1 MNDIQIIT
9 FSHPRTYFDPILQFA
24 MMMSKNIFIFAQTVV
39 LISLPV
45 IFSEKYQYY
54 LFENFEMT
62 KDCFIKEQGI
72 NKALQINRQNL
83 HHKIDTLN
91 QRIYI
96 DQQPS
101 STIGSNTQKRYTQ
114 NFHDKLKFTWR
125 LIYNRYQ
132 FRKLSVW
139 SNFHSLY
146 HKVKDNFNFFFD
158 FQKVYQRST
167 QEIMDGALKG
177 LVMLQETYEQDIK
190 DFSKGH
196 LHIKH
201 KNTIE
206 RTSRNIDSLQPDD
219 LAAMSTL
226 AFEYYKW
233 YDNSLTYLKEAL
245 KSYYSLSHEQ
255 RREMPTEDFEK
266 SLLTMKKHYTSY
278 HNQLLQKK
286 DNILGES
293 WKLYPYPVDKGLRIY
308 LLRYR
313 ISSINIFK

>member
-1 MNDIQIIT
+1 
-9 FSHPRTYFDPILQFA
+9 
-24 MMMSKNIFIFAQTVV
+24 MMSKNIFIFAKTVV
-39 LISLPV
+39 LISLLPV
-45 IFSEKYQYY
+45 IISEKYQYY

-62 KDCFIKEQGI
+62 KDCFVKEQGI

-83 HHKIDTLN
+83 LHKMDALS

-96 DQQPS
+96 DQEPS
-101 STIGSNTQKRYTQ
+101 SIIGSNTHKLYSQ
-114 NFHDKLKFTWR
+114 NFHDKLEFTLR
-125 LIYNRYQ
+125 LMYNRYQ
-132 FRKLSVW
+132 FRTLSVW

-146 HKVKDNFNFFFD
+146 IKVKDNFNFLFD
-158 FQKVYQRST
+158 FEKVYQRST
-167 QEIMDGALKG
+167 QEIMDGSLKG
-177 LVMLQETYEQDIK
+177 LVMLQETYEQDIR

-196 LHIKH
+196 LHLKN

-226 AFEYYKW
+226 AFDDYKW
-233 YDNSLTYLKEAL
+233 YDNSLTYLRAAL
-245 KSYYSLSHEQ
+245 ESYYSLSYEQ

-266 SLLTMKKHYTSY
+266 TLLWMKKHYTSY

-293 WKLYPYPVDKGLRIY
+293 WKLYPYPVDTGLRVY
-308 LLRYR
+308 LLCYR
-313 ISSINIFK
+313 I

>member
-1 MNDIQIIT
+1 
-9 FSHPRTYFDPILQFA
+9 
-24 MMMSKNIFIFAQTVV
+24 MMSKNIFIFAKTVV
-39 LISLPV
+39 LISLLPV
-45 IFSEKYQYY
+45 IISEKYQYY

-62 KDCFIKEQGI
+62 KDCFVKEQGI
-72 NKALQINRQNL
+72 NKALQMNRQNL
-83 HHKIDTLN
+83 LHKMDALS

-96 DQQPS
+96 DQEPS
-101 STIGSNTQKRYTQ
+101 SIIGSNTQKLYSQ
-114 NFHDKLKFTWR
+114 NFHDKLEFTLR
-125 LIYNRYQ
+125 LMYNRYQ
-132 FRKLSVW
+132 FRTLSVW

-146 HKVKDNFNFFFD
+146 IKVKDNFNFLFD
-158 FQKVYQRST
+158 FEKVYQRST
-167 QEIMDGALKG
+167 QEIMDGSLKG

-196 LHIKH
+196 LHLKN

-226 AFEYYKW
+226 AFDDYKW
-233 YDNSLTYLKEAL
+233 YDNSLTYLRAAL
-245 KSYYSLSHEQ
+245 ESYYSLSYEQ

-266 SLLTMKKHYTSY
+266 TLLWMKKHYTSY

-293 WKLYPYPVDKGLRIY
+293 WKLYPYPVDTGLLVY
-308 LLRYR
+308 LLLYR
-313 ISSINIFK
+313 I

>member
-1 MNDIQIIT
+1 
-9 FSHPRTYFDPILQFA
+9 
-24 MMMSKNIFIFAQTVV
+24 MMSKNIFIFAKTVV
-39 LISLPV
+39 LISLLPV
-45 IFSEKYQYY
+45 IISEKYQYY

-62 KDCFIKEQGI
+62 KNCFVKEQGI

-83 HHKIDTLN
+83 HHKMDALS

-96 DQQPS
+96 DQEPS
-101 STIGSNTQKRYTQ
+101 SIIGSNTQKLYSQ
-114 NFHDKLKFTWR
+114 NFHDKLEFTLR
-125 LIYNRYQ
+125 LMYNRYQ
-132 FRKLSVW
+132 FRTLSVW

-146 HKVKDNFNFFFD
+146 IKVKDNFNFLFD
-158 FQKVYQRST
+158 FEKVYQRST
-167 QEIMDGALKG
+167 QEIMDGSLKG

-196 LHIKH
+196 LHLKN

-226 AFEYYKW
+226 AFDDYKW
-233 YDNSLTYLKEAL
+233 YDNSLTYLRAAL
-245 KSYYSLSHEQ
+245 ESYYSLSYEQ

-266 SLLTMKKHYTSY
+266 TLLWMKKHYTSY

-293 WKLYPYPVDKGLRIY
+293 WKLYPYPVDTGLRVY
-308 LLRYR
+308 LLCYR
-313 ISSINIFK
+313 I

>member
-1 MNDIQIIT
+1 
-9 FSHPRTYFDPILQFA
+9 
-24 MMMSKNIFIFAQTVV
+24 MMSKNIFIFAKTVV
-39 LISLPV
+39 LISLLPV
-45 IFSEKYQYY
+45 IISEKYQYY

-72 NKALQINRQNL
+72 NKVLRVNRQNL
-83 HHKIDTLN
+83 HHKMDALS

-96 DQQPS
+96 DPEPS
-101 STIGSNTQKRYTQ
+101 STVGSNTQKLHAQ
-114 NFHDKLKFTWR
+114 NFHDKLKFTLR
-125 LIYNRYQ
+125 LMYNRYQ

-146 HKVKDNFNFFFD
+146 LKVKNNFNFFFD
-158 FQKVYQRST
+158 FEKVYKRST
-167 QEIMDGALKG
+167 LEIMDGALKG

-196 LHIKH
+196 LHL
-201 KNTIE
+201 KNKDIIE
-206 RTSRNIDSLQPDD
+206 HISRKIDSLQPDD

-233 YDNSLTYLKEAL
+233 YDNSLIYLKEAL
-245 KSYYSLSHEQ
+245 ESYYSLSNEQ

-266 SLLTMKKHYTSY
+266 SLLMMKKHYTSY

-286 DNILGES
+286 DNILGDS
-293 WKLYPYPVDKGLRIY
+293 WKLYPYPVDKG
-308 LLRYR
+308 
-313 ISSINIFK
+313 S

>member
-1 MNDIQIIT
+1 
-9 FSHPRTYFDPILQFA
+9 
-24 MMMSKNIFIFAQTVV
+24 MMTRKNIFIFAETIA

-45 IFSEKYQYY
+45 IISEKYEYY

-83 HHKIDTLN
+83 YHKMEALSHS
-91 QRIYI
+91 IYI
-96 DQQPS
+96 SQEPS
-101 STIGSNTQKRYTQ
+101 SAIGSNTQKLHAQ
-114 NFHDKLKFTWR
+114 NFHDKLKFTFR
-125 LIYNRYQ
+125 LMFNKYQ
-132 FRKLSVW
+132 FRKLSIW
-139 SNFHSLY
+139 SNFYSLY
-146 HKVKDNFNFFFD
+146 LKVKDKFNFLFD
-158 FQKVYQRST
+158 FEKVYQRST
-167 QEIMDGALKG
+167 QEIMDGSLKG
-177 LVMLQETYEQDIK
+177 LVMLQETYEQNIR

-196 LHIKH
+196 LHLKN

-226 AFEYYKW
+226 AFDDYKW
-233 YDNSLTYLKEAL
+233 YDNSLTYLRAAL
-245 KSYYSLSHEQ
+245 ESYYSLSYEQ

-266 SLLTMKKHYTSY
+266 TLLWMKKHYTSY

-293 WKLYPYPVDKGLRIY
+293 WTLYPYPVDTGLRVY
-308 LLRYR
+308 LLCYR
-313 ISSINIFK
+313 I